1 LPEDAPPPRPRRRG
15 GLVLAVSGLVLLLVA
30 VAVRGGSPDPN
41 AGLGGVPAEPTTYT
55 DGHYAFMQMQPDG
68 SAVYGRSMDGRPAL
82 VDPKNAALRDI
93 VKADFTA
100 RSENYQKI
108 MEKARDYSNQANE
121 LYKETL
127 KKQRG
132 Q

>member
-1 LPEDAPPPRPRRRG
+1 
-15 GLVLAVSGLVLLLVA
+15 
-30 VAVRGGSPDPN
+30 
-41 AGLGGVPAEPTTYT
+41 
-55 DGHYAFMQMQPDG
+55 
-68 SAVYGRSMDGRPAL
+68 
-82 VDPKNAALRDI
+82 
-93 VKADFTA
+93 
-100 RSENYQKI
+100 